1 MEERGQQELELMIMT
16 VSVLHRYLVLGES
29 ACYTERTVS
38 TNPLLIVGY
47 IIYSSNLFFI
57 TAMIIGFIR
66 REQTVSETL
75 RSGVEQYDILVKIKS
90 MLASEIDYE
99 LGVRVLGPTQQTSS
113 DQAIVEDFDEAP
125 VFRRDATFGS
135 REIRDDPRSNL
146 IVERKL
152 NRHET
157 DVASLTITII
167 SDFLVEETECFDLSI
182 YPINNEFMT
191 EYFVG
196 NDTASFFEKHTI
208 CILDDD
214 GKFIEVLL

>member
-1 MEERGQQELELMIMT
+1 
-16 VSVLHRYLVLGES
+16 
-29 ACYTERTVS
+29 
-38 TNPLLIVGY
+38 
-47 IIYSSNLFFI
+47 
-57 TAMIIGFIR
+57 MIIGFIR
-66 REQTVSETL
+66 REQTVSET
-75 RSGVEQYDILVKIKS
+75 QYDIRVEIKS

-113 DQAIVEDFDEAP
+113 DQAVVEAFDEAS

-135 REIRDDPRSNL
+135 REVKNDPRSNL
-146 IVERKL
+146 IVERSL
-152 NRHET
+152 DRNET
-157 DVASLTITII
+157 DVVSLTVTII

-191 EYFVG
+191 EYFVS

-208 CILDDD
+208 CILDND

>member
-1 MEERGQQELELMIMT
+1 MEERGQQELELS

-38 TNPLLIVGY
+38 TNPLLY
-47 IIYSSNLFFI
+47 ISVVIYLLPNLFFI

-75 RSGVEQYDILVKIKS
+75 RSGIEQYDLRVEIKS

-99 LGVRVLGPTQQTSS
+99 LGVRVLGPTQQTLS
-113 DQAIVEDFDEAP
+113 DQAIVEDFDDAP
-125 VFRRDATFGS
+125 VFRRDATFGR
-135 REIRDDPRSNL
+135 REVIDDPRSNL
-146 IVERKL
+146 ISLRSL
-152 NRHET
+152 DRNET
-157 DVASLTITII
+157 DVASMTATII

-191 EYFVG
+191 EYFVS

>member
-1 MEERGQQELELMIMT
+1 
-16 VSVLHRYLVLGES
+16 
-29 ACYTERTVS
+29 
-38 TNPLLIVGY
+38 
-47 IIYSSNLFFI
+47 
-57 TAMIIGFIR
+57 MIIGFIR

-75 RSGVEQYDILVKIKS
+75 RSGVAQYDIRVEIKS

-113 DQAIVEDFDEAP
+113 DQAVVEAFDEAS

-135 REIRDDPRSNL
+135 REIPNDSRSNL
-146 IVERKL
+146 IVERRL
-152 NRHET
+152 DRNET
-157 DVASLTITII
+157 DAASLTAIII

-182 YPINNEFMT
+182 YPINTEFMT
-191 EYFVG
+191 EYFVS